1 MALTLEQTGGVE
13 VASVGDTWY
22 WIGNERLDVRNLAKI
37 LGQDAG
43 ETHEEH
49 ESLILLYL
57 TKLKEA

>member
-1 MALTLEQTGGVE
+1 MALTLEQTGGVNI
-13 VASVGDTWY
+13 VRILGPYYLVGK
-22 WIGNERLDVRNLAKI
+22 ERLNIHNLAKL

-43 ETHEEH
+43 ETREEH